1 VGIQAVLTLHGEA
14 FCLNQGCQVIEK
26 LTLISPFYFN
36 LLGLIYFQT
45 VFWMSF
51 ISLSRPGVESLLRM
65 LLISGLAVEGIL
77 SGYQL
82 FVVHTFCSYCLVVF
96 LLIILMNCLAGLR
109 QLALGTGIVIV
120 ELMAFSLLIF
130 DSAQTCLHGCT
141 LDDGTYAVR
150 TCSDPVKQMY
160 LVFSEDCPH
169 CHKVIEALRGC
180 TKCEFHFNPVKKI
193 NREVL
198 PGLEHNEAYSP
209 RINTMALKLSG
220 IDTIPVLI
228 ARNVDGLTFI
238 RGEKNI
244 ITYIQG
250 TCFQTTSSIDSQKAP
265 SLGFQAISLK
275 GHLPD
280 FLQGGCLVDEPC
292 QSSP

>member
-1 VGIQAVLTLHGEA
+1 
-14 FCLNQGCQVIEK
+14 
-26 LTLISPFYFN
+26 
-36 LLGLIYFQT
+36 
-45 VFWMSF
+45 
-51 ISLSRPGVESLLRM
+51 
-65 LLISGLAVEGIL
+65 
-77 SGYQL
+77 
-82 FVVHTFCSYCLVVF
+82 VVF
-96 LLIILMNCLAGLR
+96 LLIILLNYVAGLR
-109 QLALGTGIVIV
+109 QLVLGAGIVTV

-130 DSAQTCLHGCT
+130 DSAQTCLHGLT

-150 TCSDPVKQMY
+150 TCSDPVKKLY

-180 TKCEFHFNPVKKI
+180 TKCEFHFNPLKEI

-198 PGLEHNEAYSP
+198 PGLDHNKAYSP

-238 RGEKNI
+238 RDEQNI
-244 ITYIQG
+244 ISYIQG
-250 TCFQTTSSIDSQKAP
+250 TCFQTTSSLIPQKAP
-265 SLGFQAISLK
+265 SSGVQTISLK

-280 FLQGGCLVDEPC
+280 FLQGGCSVDMPC
-292 QSSP
+292 Q